1 MRRSVEANSVVGT
14 CHRILNLAGVLE
26 IDDQGVKAIRIHLD
40 RAINKFTEL
49 DKLLITHLP
58 TEVYQRLQR
67 FLDGKSEVPENHT
80 LDGLDLL
87 LQQMRSRGLNNQEIF
102 REIGREMNRK
112 NKLYDKDQILMRWTD
127 DTKKTLVWKNRNR
140 EKNISRHTIEN
151 RLSRL
156 KKTFPI
162 SKMGNPSGK

>member
-1 MRRSVEANSVVGT
+1 M
-14 CHRILNLAGVLE
+14 
-26 IDDQGVKAIRIHLD
+26 
-40 RAINKFTEL
+40 
-49 DKLLITHLP
+49 
-58 TEVYQRLQR
+58 
-67 FLDGKSEVPENHT
+67 PENHT

-87 LQQMRSRGLNNQEIF
+87 LQQMRSRGLNTQEIF